1 MAKGRERCEMKSGNV
16 IGCGDISI
24 KTNSYSHR
32 GNELFKIPFLE
43 FTEAFRYQFG
53 RANKWKGKV
62 AEARRVALRLTNG
75 ANVARSLMIK
85 EMCR

>member
-53 RANKWKGKV
+53 RANNWKVERKGRGSTSSV
-62 AEARRVALRLTNG
+62 SQVN
-75 ANVARSLMIK
+75 
-85 EMCR
+85 